1 MTIYTEALRLAK
13 QGEKF
18 RWQEAAA
25 IRVASKN
32 GGTFREY
39 AELRDGHHEGEQ
51 KYSNWS
57 CADEFRETFQHQY
70 EGELSDLW
78 DAGMTQITYYAE
90 IGRFW
95 KDGAEPE
102 QCIEFLQD
110 CVQMSGKLRGV
121 RFLQA
126 KIGKTKGNDE
136 TWEDR
141 AAKLYDA
148 AHKFFHNDTLN
159 APHGIKQILG
169 IVNALMGM
177 LEPFRK
183 VAR

>member
-70 EGELSDLW
+70 DGEQALHLVSKTAVSDDVGFHRTRNRRVNHKRSRSGCGPKQDDRGFICSETGRGYCVGFREGESTRL
-78 DAGMTQITYYAE
+78 
-90 IGRFW
+90 
-95 KDGAEPE
+95 DGTA
-102 QCIEFLQD
+102 
-110 CVQMSGKLRGV
+110 
-121 RFLQA
+121 
-126 KIGKTKGNDE
+126 
-136 TWEDR
+136 
-141 AAKLYDA
+141 
-148 AHKFFHNDTLN
+148 
-159 APHGIKQILG
+159 
-169 IVNALMGM
+169 
-177 LEPFRK
+177 
-183 VAR
+183 